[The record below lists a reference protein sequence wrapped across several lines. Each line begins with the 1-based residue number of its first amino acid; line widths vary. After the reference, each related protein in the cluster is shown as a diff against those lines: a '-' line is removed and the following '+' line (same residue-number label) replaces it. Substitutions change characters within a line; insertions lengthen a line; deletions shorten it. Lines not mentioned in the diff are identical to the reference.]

1 MLSHRLSFPRR
12 SSNRP
17 LRPPNT
23 TKQKPRPR
31 LFTQNSPLFLISPQ
45 SPRPQLPF
53 LYTPSAARPLQPRA
67 RQYQLSRLL
76 TPERKRYL
84 KHEFILAGKFII
96 YGSSLIF
103 LGNVIYFGVQSES
116 LERKHPTPPDWS
128 LWSRIQLRI
137 ACGHEDPSSTVS
149 GFIDYAQTGDW
160 YTTLLARLE
169 NPRVDGAGLEPILK
183 DDGDIYVA
191 GVGKSG
197 LNISSKSETWRR
209 GYHACLMGAAR
220 SAEHLDGWV
229 KDTTSNLAFPSN
241 VVIGPSNPRP
251 KPVPYGAADPPLEE
265 NCEKAFDSPESF
277 YTKILTTQGFSTRQR
292 LDAALAY
299 ADWLDFKGL
308 PESAEEM
315 FDWGLDIAMGGLPIE
330 AHNAVEIKSGVISSD
345 ANYIS
350 SNLLL
355 ATTSLA
361 IHHARNKNFA
371 AAFPIFVSVLRA
383 TRQLPHPPQKTPQN
397 PFEQNSVDNGGFIS
411 GIKSFLNGTP
421 YPPAPPSGDEPQLR
435 TPLVVCE
442 EAGIMAHI
450 GEIVFAS
457 ASSATNPAPTSSP
470 TAGKI
475 ASQNSL
481 HAGISWTRD
490 AVDIAESTFIG
501 TARQDREA
509 LKKCAECLS
518 VGVGNWEKMVDRMIS
533 NAAPRETKQ
542 NQPGGVDSSPSADT
556 AARGNDGAGWKD
568 WAPISWLGSFH
579 IGNNEGGG
587 GEKEDADADSE
598 AYERWQRE
606 AGGVMEKRMKLRRM
620 LRMEGLSDVEGE
632 SIGRGPGDWGPGWG
646 LLFR

>member
-1 MLSHRLSFPRR
+1 MLPHRLSFPRR

-31 LFTQNSPLFLISPQ
+31 PFSQNSPLFLTSPQ
-45 SPRPQLPF
+45 SQRPQLPF

-67 RQYQLSRLL
+67 RPYQLSRLL

-84 KHEFILAGKFII
+84 IYEFRLAGRYIV
-96 YGSSLIF
+96 YGSILIC
-103 LGNVIYFGVQSES
+103 LANIIYFGVENEIQEH
-116 LERKHPTPPDWS
+116 KNPTPPDWS
-128 LWSRIQLRI
+128 MWSRVQLHI
-137 ACGHEDPSSTVS
+137 ARGHEDPGSTPS
-149 GFIDYAQTGDW
+149 GQIDYACAGDW
-160 YTTLLARLE
+160 YCMVLARLE
-169 NPRVDGAGLEPILK
+169 HPEKDGAGLEPILK

-197 LNISSKSETWRR
+197 LNISSKSEPWRR

-229 KDTTSNLAFPSN
+229 QDTTRHLAFPSN

-251 KPVPYGAADPPLEE
+251 RPVPYAAADPPLEE
-265 NCEKAFDSPESF
+265 NCKKAFDSPESF
-277 YTKILTTQGFSTRQR
+277 YTKVLTTQGFSTRQR

-315 FDWGLDIAMGGLPIE
+315 FRWGLDIAMGGLPIE
-330 AHNAVEIKSGVISSD
+330 AHNAIEIKSGVISSD

-371 AAFPIFVSVLRA
+371 AAFPIFLSVLRA
-383 TRQLPHPPQKTPQN
+383 RRQLPPSPPKTPRN
-397 PFEQNSVDNGGFIS
+397 SFEQNSVDKGGFFS
-411 GIKSFLNGTP
+411 AFWSLLNGP
-421 YPPAPPSGDEPQLR
+421 PFPPAPPSGDEPQLR
-435 TPLVVCE
+435 TPLVICE
-442 EAGIMAHI
+442 EAGIVAHI
-450 GEIVFAS
+450 GEIIFAS
-457 ASSATNPAPTSSP
+457 ASSATNPAPVSSP

-475 ASQNSL
+475 ASRNSL
-481 HAGISWTRD
+481 HEGINWTRD
-490 AVDIAESTFIG
+490 AVDIAESMFIG
-501 TARQDREA
+501 AAREDREA

-518 VGVGNWEKMVDRMIS
+518 VGLGNWEKMVDKMIS
-533 NAAPRETKQ
+533 NAAPQEIQQ
-542 NQPGGVDSSPSADT
+542 NQPGEVDSPPSTDT
-556 AARGNDGAGWKD
+556 ATRGNGGAGWKY
-568 WAPISWLGSFH
+568 WGPLSWLGGFH
-579 IGNNEGGG
+579 SGRGG
-587 GEKEDADADSE
+587 GENKNADADAE

-606 AGGVMEKRMKLRRM
+606 AEGVMEKRTKLRRM
-620 LRMEGLSDVEGE
+620 LEMQGLSDVEGE
-632 SIGRGPGDWGPGWG
+632 SHALGPSDWGAGWG